1 MHIPPHAHLLLV
13 SLLVASVPLP
23 DAHAIPPVLANKLV
37 ATDGAAGDQMGNA
50 VALSNLAGIT
60 GAEPDIAVVGIRYDD
75 SPQVDRGS
83 ANVYRKNAQGQWI
96 FEAKLVASDGVT
108 SDAFGY
114 SVAIYADTIVVGAPF
129 DDITLVDQGSA
140 YIFKRNTN
148 GTWTQITKLVAT
160 DAAATD
166 SFGASVAITNTALG
180 SSSFGDLVL
189 VGTPLNDVG
198 SLQDQ
203 GSVYVFKRST
213 AGTWAGEGQLAVT
226 GTDAGALENFGWSVS
241 AYGDRALIGAP
252 FDTIASAQYRG
263 SAYMWR
269 RSTAG
274 VWTQETKLVAN
285 DGVAADYFGY
295 AVSLF
300 SNQCIVGAPVD
311 DIGSVIDRGSAY
323 VFQLSGTS
331 TWTQEAKLVA
341 SDGAAA
347 DNFGTFVAIQGDIAI
362 CGAPNDD
369 GTVDGSSTSFVDVG
383 SAYFF
388 TQTGTATWTQQA
400 RIAGADGQTGRVFGN
415 AVAVFGTTALIGAN
429 GEDIGNPIVENQG
442 SASVYKLLP
451 PDCNNNGVPDDEDI
465 ASGIAPDCD
474 VNGRP
479 DSCDLADGA
488 ADSNNNGK
496 LDSCEIAYG
505 DFDLNGAISGTDLSV
520 ILSAWGATNPPAGD
534 LNSDGSVGGTDLT
547 VLLGRW
553 GPVP

>member
-1 MHIPPHAHLLLV
+1 MHASSPVP
-13 SLLVASVPLP
+13 SLLASLLIASAPLSV
-23 DAHAIPPVLANKLV
+23 AHAIPPILANKLV
-37 ATDGAAGDQMGNA
+37 ATDGAANDQMGNA

-60 GAEPDIAVVGIRYDD
+60 GAEPDIAVVGLRYDD
-75 SPQVDRGS
+75 SPQADRGS

-129 DDITLVDQGSA
+129 DDGTLADQGSA
-140 YIFKRNTN
+140 YIFKRNAN
-148 GTWTQITKLVAT
+148 GTWSQITKLVAT
-160 DAAATD
+160 DAATTD
-166 SFGASVAITNTALG
+166 SFGASVAITNTGLG

-203 GSVYVFKRST
+203 GSVYVFKRNTS
-213 AGTWAGEGQLAVT
+213 GTWAGEGQIAVT
-226 GTDAGALENFGWSVS
+226 GSDAGAFENFGWSVS

-252 FDTIASAQYRG
+252 FDTIAGAQYRG

-269 RSTAG
+269 RSSTG
-274 VWTQETKLVAN
+274 VWTQEAKLVAN
-285 DGVAADYFGY
+285 DGAASDYFGY

-300 SNQCIVGAPVD
+300 GNQCIVGAPTD
-311 DIGSVIDRGSAY
+311 DFGTVADRGSAY

-331 TWTQEAKLVA
+331 TWLQEAKLVA
-341 SDGAAA
+341 SDGAAL
-347 DNFGTFVAIQGDIAI
+347 DNFGSFVAIQGDIAI

-369 GTVDGSSTSFVDVG
+369 GTVDGSSTSYADVG

-388 TQTGTATWTQQA
+388 KQTGGSTWAQQA
-400 RIAGADGQTGRVFGN
+400 RIAGSVGQTGRVFGN

-429 GEDIGNPIVENQG
+429 GEDIGNPIRENQG
-442 SASVYKLLP
+442 SASVYNLMP

-465 ASGIAPDCD
+465 ASGIAQDCNG
-474 VNGRP
+474 NGRP
-479 DSCDLADGA
+479 DSCDLADGG
-488 ADSNNNGK
+488 ADSDNDGK
-496 LDSCEIAYG
+496 IDACEIAYG

-534 LNSDGSVGGTDLT
+534 LDGDSTVGGTDLT
-547 VLLGRW
+547 ILLGRW
-553 GPVP
+553 GPIP